1 MSRLS
6 RASTGSPGLDELLS
20 GGLPR
25 DRLYV
30 VSGPPGSGKTT
41 FAAQFLTEGA
51 RRGEECVYVT
61 MHETRSELIQDM
73 ASFDFGFEKAMRAGN
88 TRFLDLTDE
97 SARQSLTQYGSAGG
111 LRNRVPAMLA
121 ELGADR
127 AVIDSTMLLEHFVE
141 DPEAELTDFITRLKA
156 TDTTLLLISE
166 MTDPTAYSNEHY
178 LAHGV
183 VFFHN
188 FLEGGGMTRA
198 VQLIKMRGTPIDC
211 DMHPVEFTDAGIQ
224 VHPDRTLEGG

>member
-1 MSRLS
+1 M
-6 RASTGSPGLDELLS
+6 DELLS

-61 MHETRSELIQDM
+61 MHETRAELVQDM
-73 ASFDFGFEKAMRAGN
+73 GSFDFGFERAMRSSN
-88 TRFLDLTDE
+88 TKFLDLTDE
-97 SARQSLTQYGSAGG
+97 TARQSLTQYGTAGG

-121 ELGADR
+121 ELEADR

-156 TDTTLLLISE
+156 TDTTILLVSE

-198 VQLIKMRGTPIDC
+198 VQLIKMRGTAIDC
-211 DMHPVEFTDAGIQ
+211 DMRPIEFTDNGIQ
-224 VHPDRTLEGG
+224 VFPNDSLEETYG